1 MAVKV
6 GEEFILV
13 VPIAKI
19 KKRVPR
25 WKRAP
30 RAARFLRSWVARHAK
45 AGRVVVDPAVN
56 EKIWERGIEKP
67 PSRLRV
73 RVRVEEEEGVRVASV
88 SLAD

>member
-1 MAVKV
+1 MPVKV
-6 GEEFILV
+6 GDELILV

-30 RAARFLRSWVARHAK
+30 RAARFLREWVARHAK
-45 AGRVVVDPAVN
+45 AEKVVVDPAVN
-56 EKIWERGIEKP
+56 EKLWERGIEKP
-67 PSRLRV
+67 PSRIRV
-73 RVRVEEEEGVRVASV
+73 RVRVEEEDGVRKASV

>member
-1 MAVKV
+1 MAIKA

-30 RAARFLRSWVARHAK
+30 RAAHFLKAWVARHAK
-45 AGRVVVDPAVN
+45 AERVVVDPAVN

-73 RVRVEEEEGVRVASV
+73 RVRVEEEDGERVAFV
-88 SLAD
+88 SLVE